1 MKPAIVRKRLGLS
14 QGQYAKL
21 IGATQSAVSKW
32 ERGAAPV
39 SGVLHRLN
47 YLLFHN
53 PAAALLLLKAF
64 KSEMPGELPANLSHK
79 AR

>member
-1 MKPAIVRKRLGLS
+1 MKPAVVRRKLGLS

-32 ERGAAPV
+32 ERGVAPV

-47 YLLFHN
+47 FLLFHN
-53 PAAALLLLKAF
+53 PALGIAILKAF
-64 KSEMPGELPANLSHK
+64 KADMPGELPPKLGG
-79 AR
+79 